1 MSPSVNDF
9 PPKSTVVRIHCDF
22 IIWIEE
28 CLKKLLEI
36 DTIDVQLRLYDW
48 VFAEESMFDSR
59 PLNKYP
65 NNSIQALCPLP
76 LHILMWSS
84 YVISFLF
91 PNIHY

>member
-1 MSPSVNDF
+1 MRLRNML
-9 PPKSTVVRIHCDF
+9 RI
-22 IIWIEE
+22 
-28 CLKKLLEI
+28 CLVFWESEPQYAYKRYAYKKH
-36 DTIDVQLRLYDW
+36 VYDW

-59 PLNKYP
+59 PLNKCP